1 LFLLDLFTTL
11 ISIIIDQNMKKI
23 EVNSRNIS
31 HVLYQHFLLTVVL
44 RTGERFIYRL
54 LEASTFKEFIDSED
68 KDKFYRSHIEANKKF
83 KRIQLFV

>member
-1 LFLLDLFTTL
+1 M
-11 ISIIIDQNMKKI
+11 QKI
-23 EVNSRNIS
+23 EINSRNIS

-54 LEASTFKEFIDSED
+54 LETTTFKEFVNSED
-68 KDKFYRSHIEANKKF
+68 KDKFYRSHIEANKEF

>member
-1 LFLLDLFTTL
+1 M
-11 ISIIIDQNMKKI
+11 QKI
-23 EVNSRNIS
+23 EINSRNIN

-54 LEASTFKEFIDSED
+54 LEASTFKEFINSED
-68 KDKFYRSHIEANKKF
+68 KDKFYRSHIEANKEF

>member
-1 LFLLDLFTTL
+1 M
-11 ISIIIDQNMKKI
+11 QRV

-31 HVLYQHFLLTVVL
+31 HVLYQNFLLTVVL

-54 LEASTFKEFIDSED
+54 LEASTFKDFVGSED

-83 KRIQLFV
+83 KRIQIFG

>member
-1 LFLLDLFTTL
+1 
-11 ISIIIDQNMKKI
+11 MKKI
-23 EVNSRNIS
+23 EINSRNIS

-54 LEASTFKEFIDSED
+54 LEASTFKEFVDSKD

>member
-1 LFLLDLFTTL
+1 M
-11 ISIIIDQNMKKI
+11 QKI
-23 EVNSRNIS
+23 EINSRNIS

-54 LEASTFKEFIDSED
+54 LEATTFKEFVNSED

>member
-1 LFLLDLFTTL
+1 
-11 ISIIIDQNMKKI
+11 MEKI

-31 HVLYQHFLLTVVL
+31 HVLYQHFLMTVVL

-68 KDKFYRSHIEANKKF
+68 KDKFYRCHIEANKKF

>member
-1 LFLLDLFTTL
+1 M
-11 ISIIIDQNMKKI
+11 QKI
-23 EVNSRNIS
+23 EVKSRKIS

-54 LEASTFKEFIDSED
+54 LEARTFKEFIDSED
-68 KDKFYRSHIEANKKF
+68 KDKFYRSQIEANKEF

>member
-1 LFLLDLFTTL
+1 M
-11 ISIIIDQNMKKI
+11 QKI

-54 LEASTFKEFIDSED
+54 LEASTFKEFINSED
-68 KDKFYRSHIEANKKF
+68 KDKFYRSRIDANKEF

>member
-1 LFLLDLFTTL
+1 M
-11 ISIIIDQNMKKI
+11 QKI
-23 EVNSRNIS
+23 EVNTRYIS

-54 LEASTFKEFIDSED
+54 LEVSTFKEFVDSKD
-68 KDKFYRSHIEANKKF
+68 KDKFYRSHIEANKEF